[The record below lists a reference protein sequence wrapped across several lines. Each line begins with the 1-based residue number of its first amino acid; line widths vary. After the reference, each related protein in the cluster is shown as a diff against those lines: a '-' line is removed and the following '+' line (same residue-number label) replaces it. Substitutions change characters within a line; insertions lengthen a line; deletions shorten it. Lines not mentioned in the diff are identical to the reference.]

1 MPTNSGVNERNFQ
14 RHSRWKTSKSRDRY
28 VKDSISS
35 KLQVSKSLGLLDHRV
50 IVIFFFAVV
59 YSSPNICYL
68 YRHVGQADSHALVS
82 KYVVSCL
89 VA

>member
-50 IVIFFFAVV
+50 IVIFF
-59 YSSPNICYL
+59 L
-68 YRHVGQADSHALVS
+68 L
-82 KYVVSCL
+82 
-89 VA
+89 